1 MNTLRDIIE
10 KSFGVKTDIVESVVT
25 ITTSQTLILQN
36 NPNRLSY
43 IISVAGSNTA
53 YFSGKSNVTS
63 SGNGIPVGGGNS
75 LAARWDVDF
84 DIVGYD
90 LYGVA
95 STGSISL
102 YIREVVAVS

>member
-1 MNTLRDIIE
+1 MNTLRDVIE
-10 KSFGVKTDIVESVVT
+10 KSFGVKTDLVESIVT
-25 ITTSQTLILQN
+25 ITTSPTLVLQN

-43 IISVAGSNTA
+43 IISVAGTNTA
-53 YFSGKSNVTS
+53 YFSGKSSVSS

-90 LYGVA
+90 LYGAA

-102 YIREVVAVS
+102 YVREVIAVA